1 MRGKDLAG
9 IRMSRG
15 GPPGRVQGRLPASA
29 LALAL
34 TLPLLC
40 GAAGRAVAVSRIDR
54 PGVYALGVWGQYGFV
69 EGKSRYGLDFDKGA
83 GYSLHFRYNTGRH
96 TALTVYFDNQTF
108 DAISDS
114 SAVLQDVRMTAVHA
128 GLRFFSIPTGDV
140 LRYAEVTVGFYR
152 PEIRR
157 PRTIAQS
164 IGEDVSFPGEGFM
177 AHAGAGLE
185 IFFTPTWAVELGA
198 HGYLLKG
205 RGLTKADVYNGEED
219 LTVTG
224 QVVGGIT
231 YYLLR

>member
-9 IRMSRG
+9 KHARAL
-15 GPPGRVQGRLPASA
+15 PGRRSTAPCCAA
-29 LALAL
+29 LALLAL
-34 TLPLLC
+34 LLMG
-40 GAAGRAVAVSRIDR
+40 GAGPARAVSRIDR

-69 EGKSRYGLDFDKGA
+69 EGKSRYGLDFDKGG

-96 TALTVYFDNQTF
+96 TALTVYFDSQTYG
-108 DAISDS
+108 AKSDS
-114 SAVLQDVRMTAVHA
+114 LLNFRMTGVHA

-157 PRTIAQS
+157 PKTITSS

-205 RGLTKADVYNGEED
+205 RGLTQADVYQGEED

-224 QVVGGIT
+224 QVAGGIT